1 MSSCFNGDWH
11 GRQLGVVAALLAVL
25 ACGSASAQSVA
36 DNLPFET
43 SASGRVYNGTTPL
56 RLWHQTRG
64 YGMEASQTAFGGRL
78 AVDLVDA
85 VGFMD
90 GQFRVSN
97 ESQFGLDIGG
107 GFRWMGPSLLTGD
120 TRVYGVTG
128 WYDGQETNLNN
139 YFNQLGVSFESL
151 GEQIDFRMN
160 ANIPLEN
167 EKSGDI
173 VIDTGDV
180 TYFQNFLTVG
190 TLIPTD
196 VALRIVDFEVAPRI
210 FDLNAWVYAGGYQ
223 MDGNDVSDM
232 GAKGGVRGYVTN
244 DLAVDVG
251 IQDDDTFGTNT
262 VFQIIWTPG
271 RTGAGPTSWIHTL
284 ADRMREQVYR
294 NTYVATTQVERTG
307 GENLTDVD
315 GDDIRVVHVD
325 FTSTA
330 PGDGT
335 FENPYASL
343 DSIDGGSQQGDIILV
358 HAQDGANVYNGQ
370 SVRLIDE
377 QRFLGEGDGIKHEVV
392 TQQMGTV
399 ELPESKPGAYDWTRP
414 TIQNAPTVAI
424 TLDGETLESENFAGM
439 EVSNFVI
446 TGGANAI
453 ISDTNG
459 VAAVNINNL
468 DISDTT
474 GGAIELAAMT
484 QTLENG
490 TIRSRFAVTI
500 DEIAFDDVGTVN
512 ADDDIQL
519 DAGTSETT
527 ISHSTAISNITSIDG
542 QGVGINLIENQRAV
556 TINNFNWDGGTTGFG
571 ALQITDAGTQGGVTL
586 SNSGTGDNLL
596 QGGTV
601 NEAFAIS
608 IQNSAA
614 THTVTG
620 TEILNTG
627 GDSIVVNDGAAN
639 MNFTGK
645 IERTTPNVNSILSV
659 TGGHTGSLT
668 FTELTADEGVILSN
682 SGDGLQFNDAD
693 GVYTFNDLVRFNGT
707 ASEAVHVQGDST
719 AVLTFQNM
727 EATNLTGTAITFD
740 GGDANMTLTGR
751 IVQTVA
757 PTSAGDP
764 LLSVTNGHTGTLV
777 FNEITASAGVIDSSQ
792 GTGLFFEDADGAYT
806 FNDKV
811 TLSGATAVIEVDGDA
826 TPLPIDPSEGTFNF
840 TEVDIT
846 YTGTGSAV
854 TIANSDVQA
863 FTISGDI
870 DVTGAGTGRP
880 VSITNNTGGSITFNT
895 TIDSSQS
902 GILVSDNADTTV
914 LFAGQVTLNTGA
926 NTAVSLEDNTD
937 GGVRFNGIKTTTSSG
952 SGFVALNTD
961 NLVVAGADNTIEVTA
976 GIGGTVGLSLT
987 NVGLGSAGVAFES
1000 VDTTDGDNGIVLNNV
1015 TGGAV
1020 VIGDANGTAGQG
1032 GTIASASG
1040 NGVSITNAANVTLNG
1055 LVVADAGANGI
1066 DMSQTT
1072 TTASSVTINDT
1083 NVTNATNVTGIGVDI
1098 TNMSNVALNDMLI
1111 SDTTGD
1117 GINIDH
1123 NNSVQ
1128 SVVRATTVDV
1138 NNAGG
1143 IGIDYNRSAT
1153 ALSRLT
1159 LTDVDVDGAGDE
1171 GIAIDVA
1178 GSSTVDITIRQ
1189 DSSVTNI
1196 AGNSAIALNT
1206 TGGSKTVNV
1215 LIDSGAF
1222 SSDSAAATVAITG
1235 NALGS
1240 LNTTV
1245 TSNNFSNTNVVNSR
1259 AYSQT
1264 GNSGT
1269 TRLDFNGNSLS
1280 NASATDQGLLTQ
1292 VGGSFIVVD
1301 LPSIEARNGNAD
1313 IDEVG
1318 TLTNDAG
1325 GTVPQPTP

>member
-11 GRQLGVVAALLAVL
+11 GRQLGIVAALLAVL

-36 DNLPFET
+36 DNLPFES

-78 AVDLVDA
+78 AVDLADA
-85 VGFMD
+85 IGFID

-97 ESQFGLDIGG
+97 ESQFGLDFGG
-107 GFRWMGPSLLTGD
+107 GYRWMAPGLLTGD

-139 YFNQLGVSFESL
+139 YFNQIGVSFESL

-167 EKSGDI
+167 EKSGDL
-173 VIDTGDV
+173 VIETDTV
-180 TYFQNFLTVG
+180 TYFENFLTVG
-190 TLIPTD
+190 TLIPSD

-210 FDLNAWVYAGGYQ
+210 FDLNAWIYAGGYQ
-223 MDGNDVSDM
+223 MDGNDVSDL

-271 RTGAGPTSWIHTL
+271 RTGAGPTSWVHTL

-325 FTSTA
+325 FTSSA

-335 FENPYASL
+335 FENPYTSL

-358 HAQDGANVYNGQ
+358 HAQEGANVYNGQ

-392 TQQMGTV
+392 TQQMGTID
-399 ELPESKPGAYDWTRP
+399 LPESKLGAYDWTRP

-459 VAAVNINNL
+459 VAAVDINNL

-490 TIRSRFAVTI
+490 TTRSRFAVTI

-519 DAGTSETT
+519 DAGTNQTT

-556 TINNFNWDGGTTGFG
+556 TINNFNWNGNTSGLG
-571 ALQITDAGTQGGVTL
+571 ALLITDAGTQGGVTL
-586 SNSGTGDNLL
+586 SNSDVGEDNLL
-596 QGGTV
+596 QGGTA

-620 TEILNTG
+620 TKILNTG
-627 GDSIVVNDGAAN
+627 GDSIVVTDGAAN
-639 MNFTGK
+639 LNFTGK
-645 IERTTPNVNSILSV
+645 ITRDVANVNAILNV

-668 FTELTADEGVILSN
+668 FTELTANEGVIIAN
-682 SGDGLQFNDAD
+682 SGSGLQFNDAD
-693 GVYTFNDLVRFNGT
+693 GVYTFNDLVDFTGT
-707 ASEAVHVQGDST
+707 SAAVNVQGDST
-719 AVLTFQNM
+719 AVLTFQDM
-727 EATNLTGTAITFD
+727 EVTDTTGTAFTFN
-740 GGDANMTLTGR
+740 GGDASMTLTGR
-751 IVQTVA
+751 IVQGTAQTVL
-757 PTSAGDP
+757 D
-764 LLSVTNGHTGTLV
+764 VTNGHTGTLV
-777 FNEITASAGVIDSSQ
+777 FTEKTAGQGVILATNGD
-792 GTGLFFEDADGAYT
+792 GLQFDNADGAYT

-811 TLSGATAVIEVDGDA
+811 TLSGATAVINVEESADTA
-826 TPLPIDPSEGTFNF
+826 TFNF
-840 TEVDIT
+840 TEVDID
-846 YTGTGSAV
+846 YTGTGTAV
-854 TIANSDVQA
+854 TIANSDLQT

-870 DVTGAGTGRP
+870 DVAPGAGTARP
-880 VSITNNTGGSITFNT
+880 VSISNNTGGSITFNT
-895 TIDSSQS
+895 TIQSDQS
-902 GILVSDNADTTV
+902 GILVLDNTDTTV
-914 LFAGQVTLNTGA
+914 LFAGQVTLNTGL
-926 NTAVSLEDNTD
+926 NTAVSLEDNAN
-937 GGVRFNGIKTTTSSG
+937 GGVRFNNIDITTSSG

-961 NLVVAGADNTIEVTA
+961 NLVVAGTNNTIEVTA

-987 NVGLGSAGVAFES
+987 NVEVGTTGVAFES
-1000 VDTTDGDNGIVLNNV
+1000 VDTTDGDNGIVLNNL

-1020 VIGDANGTAGQG
+1020 VIGDANNTAGLG

-1055 LVVADAGANGI
+1055 LIVEDAGANGI
-1066 DMSQTT
+1066 DMTQTT

-1083 NVTNATNVTGIGVDI
+1083 NVTNAANVTGIGVDI
-1098 TNMSNVALNDMLI
+1098 TNMSNVALNDMMI

-1117 GINIDH
+1117 GINIEH

-1128 SVVRATTVDV
+1128 SVVRVTTVDV
-1138 NNAGG
+1138 NNADG
-1143 IGIDYNRSAT
+1143 IGIDYDRSAT

-1159 LTDVDVDGAGDE
+1159 LTDVDVDGAAAG
-1171 GIAIDVA
+1171 GITMDVA
-1178 GSSTVDITIRQ
+1178 GSNTVDITIRQ
-1189 DSSVTNI
+1189 GSSVTNN
-1196 AGNSAIALNT
+1196 AGTSAVALNT

-1215 LIDSGAF
+1215 LIDSSTF
-1222 SSDSAAATVAITG
+1222 DNNSTAATVAIVG
-1235 NALGS
+1235 NNLGS
-1240 LNTTV
+1240 LNTTI
-1245 TSNNFSNTNVVNSR
+1245 TSNEFDNANGASGR
-1259 AYSQT
+1259 AYSHSVAAGT
-1264 GNSGT
+1264 G
-1269 TRLDFNGNSLS
+1269 RLSFNDNQAT
-1280 NASATDQGLLTQ
+1280 NVSATDEVLLTQ
-1292 VGGSFIVVD
+1292 TGGTFLVVD
-1301 LPSIEARNGNAD
+1301 LPTIETRNNNAQV
-1313 IDEVG
+1313 EQVG
-1318 TLTNDAG
+1318 TITNDPG